1 MKFVLFI
8 LLSILIVPMALLSA
22 CKQAEPYIPEDIE
35 KIITPEEKPA
45 EEESST
51 KPTEEDEEAIREIV
65 SKAGKVVPAAK
76 EKNEVTIEKEEV
88 KGDTKYVYEKH
99 DVVDNIDSIVYLGL
113 NDDIIWP
120 GNLVKGTRAYDFIY
134 DPISVDRQ
142 PVTLS
147 ISLESSTT
155 TGSSITQIVDNPKL
169 STIRQGISNLLKKAI
184 TEDTR
189 VPAKVDFKYK
199 QVYNEEEMNLFVG
212 VDVSYGAGS
221 LDSKFNWDSTS
232 KKNKIMANYRQI
244 YYSVDIDTPTS
255 PAALFSTSVKAT
267 DLAAAI
273 PSGSMPLYISSVSYG
288 MQAMMFIETDYN
300 EEQMKLAL
308 DAAYKGAVDVE
319 LEFGYSAKEVLQ
331 SSSIQIVVYGGSTA
345 GLQDLET
352 GYEGFKKVI
361 EASKDFGP
369 DSPGVPIVYKFRH
382 LADNTLALITLTSQ
396 YTLVKPLQ
404 VQQRVK
410 ITADQF
416 ICEMADDEGADNTVD
431 MDRFYVWANA
441 FNKANTDDPGIQFN
455 PVDQQV
461 YGWSDSGDG
470 HQMDPGSIHDA
481 NASVV
486 LTFDT
491 ENYDFGL
498 ATLKL
503 KSFVRDWDTSN
514 SNSEE
519 GHGDITLVGNDMFG
533 KKTIMLYSPDF
544 RIRLEIT
551 ITALS

>member
-1 MKFVLFI
+1 MKRKLFI
-8 LLSILIVPMALLSA
+8 LLSLMTVCALFLPA
-22 CKQAEPYIPEDIE
+22 CKQLEPYIPEDLK
-35 KIITPEEKPA
+35 KIVTPEDKPR
-45 EEESST
+45 
-51 KPTEEDEEAIREIV
+51 DEEAINRIV
-65 SKAGKVVPAAK
+65 SEAGKVVPAAK
-76 EKNEVTIEKEEV
+76 EKNEVTIEKEEI
-88 KGDTKYVYEKH
+88 KDDIKYVYEKH

-134 DPISVDRQ
+134 DPISVNRA
-142 PVTLS
+142 PVTFS
-147 ISLESSTT
+147 ISLESSTG
-155 TGSSITQIVDNPKL
+155 TGSSITQTVDNPML
-169 STIRQGISNLLKKAI
+169 SSIRQGISDLVKKAI
-184 TEDTR
+184 IEDTT

-212 VDVSYGAGS
+212 ADISYGAGS
-221 LDSKFNWDSTS
+221 LNTKFNWDSTS

-244 YYSVDIDTPTS
+244 YYSIDIDTPAS
-255 PAALFSTSVKAT
+255 PASFFASTVNAT
-267 DLAAAI
+267 ELTAAM

-288 MQAMMFIETDYN
+288 MQAMLFIETDYN
-300 EEQMKLAL
+300 EEQMKMAL

-331 SSSIQIVVYGGSTA
+331 SSNVQIVVYGGSTA

-352 GYEGFKKVI
+352 DYEGFMKVI
-361 EASKDFGP
+361 KPSTDFGP
-369 DSPGVPIVYKFRH
+369 DTPGVPIVYKFRH

-404 VQQRVK
+404 IQQRVRV
-410 ITADQF
+410 TVDRF
-416 ICEMADDEGADNTVD
+416 ICEMADDEGTNNTVD
-431 MDRFYVWANA
+431 MDRFFVWANA
-441 FNKANTDDPGIQFN
+441 FNRANTNDPGVQVN

-461 YGWSDSGDG
+461 YGWSHGGDG

-481 NASVV
+481 GTSVV

-491 ENYDFGL
+491 ENYDFSL

-503 KSFVRDWDTSN
+503 KAFVRDWDTSD

-519 GHGDITLVGNDMFG
+519 GRGELSLVGNDMFG
-533 KKTIMLYSPDF
+533 DKSIMLYSPDF
-544 RIRLEIT
+544 RIKVTIT
-551 ITALS
+551 IMALS